1 MIEEPGSFS
10 GRISSPMPDLGPE
23 PSRRMSLAILNR
35 PVATETIAQ
44 CFELVGRGHERQL
57 GELDHFRGE
66 PLREFRMGIDA
77 GADCRPALGQRIKRG
92 QRLLHAFGAR
102 VHLCGVAGKFL
113 AERERRCVL

>member
-1 MIEEPGSFS
+1 MH
-10 GRISSPMPDLGPE
+10 GRIGVVG
-23 PSRRMSLAILNR
+23 R
-35 PVATETIAQ
+35 Q